1 MAEAIDLNEYPEGY
15 RGRKV
20 YVRVR
25 SLGKIVAACY
35 VQHTGS
41 GYELLPEYGGP
52 AFADKRHGSV
62 QVMKDIGEYTS
73 PVDGERVTS
82 RSAHREH
89 IRRHDLVEVGNEAI
103 GSMERPQDSGHRAGY
118 DIKRAL
124 ERARAG

>member
-1 MAEAIDLNEYPEGY
+1 MAEAVDLSEYPADY

-25 SLGKIVAACY
+25 SLGRMVAACY

-52 AFADKRHGSV
+52 TFTSKRLGSV
-62 QVMKDIGEYTS
+62 QVMRDIGAYVS
-73 PVDGERVTS
+73 PIDGERITS
-82 RSAHREH
+82 RSQHREH
-89 IRRHDLVEVGNEAI
+89 IRRHDLVEVGNERI
-103 GSMERPQDSGHRAGY
+103 GSMDKPQHSGPSMGH